1 MGPDER
7 KLVNKKTKYANQDNY
22 LALAETCQRLGELY
36 KDREEYQRALNEY
49 KLAAKAYEKLNRLMD
64 RGLAFRMIGEMHLMM
79 GQFKEALQ
87 NVQAYSRAARNEANQ
102 LEIQRANVTLGRVY
116 LHRAESLLLDKKASE
131 AEADLIEAEKAFNVA
146 LSICDKLQGT
156 VRKTELIEMQAGTYL
171 NIGVTLDRRGKTGP
185 AQEHMERAIRLA
197 READSFELLHT
208 CYNTMALSCSQW
220 EKNNDGEHRG
230 KTLRLLNH
238 GLEVASRLS
247 NRSTKMCQTL
257 LLKADFCL
265 QMGDFQS
272 ARQTLKRAY
281 HLKTPVSSDAKQIE
295 WQLKV
300 LVAICR
306 TEDELITLEATNY
319 ERRKT
324 LYELMGD
331 GACRLRNFA
340 KAIDYY
346 RRMLECAEA
355 LGDVNRQLIPCY
367 VSLYQT
373 YTDNQQYDLALE
385 YLWKEYEIIASEP
398 KEAYHT
404 LLQIAKLYER
414 QEKSFFDI
422 EDIYRKARVEA
433 KKLKSID
440 LERVTIQRAVKML
453 RKHCMD
459 LMADTLEQE
468 AIAEGIDL
476 SIVEPDSEGLPDMDC
491 LSEVDEDDREDEQNT
506 PNVGDDINLD
516 IDLSDNSDV
525 EGEANLG
532 GGIGSGKKLNDSIPD
547 GLNTSTSAQ
556 GRRRK
561 RGMTF
566 AVRRNNKG
574 ETQLHQAAIA
584 GNKVLVERLLEQGHP
599 VNVRDHAG
607 WLPLH
612 EACIHG
618 HADIVTTLLDRGA
631 HMNDKGGTSCDGITP
646 LYDACSNGR
655 LEVIE
660 VLLDRGANA
669 TQRTDLGDTTLAVL
683 DTWYSKRKARL
694 SPEEIRHYER
704 VRERL
709 VAKFDAVAVQVS
721 PPSAERRSTKK
732 DLSSGRK
739 TMVRRNSYSSDS
751 DTPNDSTAHTTASSS
766 SKVKSLRSTGS
777 SSSSYG
783 SKETVMLNRPH
794 RNTASSSDDERSDPK
809 HVAVNGAS
817 DDDFNPVGVSEYRS
831 TMLALRKNK
840 ITDHRPTSLSLS
852 GQKKRLAHM
861 TMDEVDADDWLIDD
875 LQQSAK
881 RSRVAPTVLPR
892 SASSSLER
900 KKSSSSFGKTL
911 SSSDFAGVEAT
922 PPPPYSTDCA
932 SALLDADDDD
942 LPFAE
947 DADPYAHDCWQEQES
962 TDSAFNV
969 LMKNSAKSFR
979 RIQNRRGSSESS
991 RTRRNSLGI
1000 AQTSLLDAGFQRVAS
1015 PLFDEKENLTPPEDG
1030 RLKTPVKKTTPTPV
1044 APSPHKSPAVQPPL
1058 KQTFH
1063 VVLDNGKTL
1072 DLCFNDQTLF
1082 STRTIGW
1089 LQNEIVK
1096 RYIVYHGKRIL
1107 LKIKQSKDLHAFSES
1122 EYLHVLT
1129 ENGVPGLNAQITV
1142 YGMVRGCQDVDF
1154 AQFYDEYCEEHKKV
1168 NDKNLQTRLIKL
1180 ERSSSIILEPDF
1192 ALTVPSQPLPASDTL
1207 SFVFLLVFFQQDWL
1221 NHLDLSVNGITD
1233 KHMETLARYLPS
1245 CRQLRVLRLALNLLT
1260 SRTVEMLCYGVKDP
1274 LDEESLSGSLPVDGL
1289 KGSALEELDLSSNPL
1304 EDDAIAPLFVLC
1316 NELSN
1321 LRVLR
1326 LGSTDITTIDE
1337 SNVGNF
1343 DISRLETF
1351 DVSQNKLHEHSM
1363 QYLLNQLCEG
1373 RLRDANFHSLAALC
1387 TDFKPK
1393 LWQTISNTQ
1402 PGNLRALNLSNCRL
1416 TDDEIDQTLLP
1427 SLGRNCEKLIHLDLS
1442 VNVAL
1447 TKRTFLSV
1455 LRQCNGAVFRLEQ
1468 LYFRH
1473 NVQLWVD
1480 LDTIAPEEQLKMIEY
1495 NPSIQYPRELLAMLP
1510 VGDYT
1515 ADQHETLLTVVN
1527 NLWRTLWSARTTNL
1541 TKHDDGLHITLSVD
1555 K

>member
-22 LALAETCQRLGELY
+22 LSLAETCQRLGELY

-116 LHRAESLLLDKKASE
+116 LHRAESFILEKKTSD
-131 AEADLIEAEKAFNVA
+131 AEADLIEAEKAFNIA

-156 VRKTELIEMQAGTYL
+156 VRKAEFIEMQAGTYL
-171 NIGVTLDRRGKTGP
+171 NLGVTLDRRGKTNP
-185 AQEHMERAIRLA
+185 AQVHMERAIRLA

-247 NRSTKMCQTL
+247 NRATKMCQTL
-257 LLKADFCL
+257 LLKTDFFL

-281 HLKTPVSSDAKQIE
+281 HLKTPVSSDAKQIAQ
-295 WQLKV
+295 QLKV

-324 LYELMGD
+324 LYERMGD
-331 GACRLRNFA
+331 GACKLRNFV

-355 LGDVNRQLIPCY
+355 LGDANRQLIPCY

-385 YLWKEYEIIASEP
+385 YLWKEYEIIANEP

-422 EDIYRKARVEA
+422 EDIYRRARVEA
-433 KKLKSID
+433 KKLQSID
-440 LERVTIQRAVKML
+440 LERVAVQRAVKML
-453 RKHCMD
+453 RKNCMD

-491 LSEVDEDDREDEQNT
+491 LSEVDEDDGENEQNT

-516 IDLSDNSDV
+516 IDLSENSDV

-547 GLNTSTSAQ
+547 ALNASTSAQ
-556 GRRRK
+556 GRTRK

-584 GNKVLVERLLEQGHP
+584 GNTVLVERLLEQGHP

-646 LYDACSNGR
+646 LYDACCNGR

-669 TQRTDLGDTTLAVL
+669 TQRTDFGDTTLNVL

-694 SPEEIRHYER
+694 SLEEIHHYER

-709 VAKFDAVAVQVS
+709 VAKFDAVAEQVS
-721 PPSAERRSTKK
+721 PPSVDRRPAKK
-732 DLSSGRK
+732 DFSSGSK
-739 TMVRRNSYSSDS
+739 ITVKQNSYSSDS
-751 DTPNDSTAHTTASSS
+751 DTPTDSTAHTTGSSS

-777 SSSSYG
+777 SSASYG
-783 SKETVMLNRPH
+783 SKETVMRLH
-794 RNTASSSDDERSDPK
+794 RNAVSSSDDERSPK
-809 HVAVNGAS
+809 RVSINGAS
-817 DDDFNPVGVSEYRS
+817 DDELDPVGVSEYRS

-840 ITDHRPTSLSLS
+840 ITDHRATSLSLA

-861 TMDEVDADDWLIDD
+861 ALDEVDADDWLIDD
-875 LQQSAK
+875 LQQTAK
-881 RSRVAPTVLPR
+881 RSRVTPSTLPR

-900 KKSSSSFGKTL
+900 KKSSSSFGKNR
-911 SSSDFAGVEAT
+911 SSSDLTGVDAT
-922 PPPPYSTDCA
+922 PPSYSTDCA

-942 LPFAE
+942 LPFADE
-947 DADPYAHDCWQEQES
+947 PYANDCWQEQES

-979 RIQNRRGSSESS
+979 RIQNRRGSSE
-991 RTRRNSLGI
+991 TRARRHSLGI
-1000 AQTSLLDAGFQRVAS
+1000 AQTSLLDAGFQRIAS
-1015 PLFDEKENLTPPEDG
+1015 PCFDEKENLTPPED
-1030 RLKTPVKKTTPTPV
+1030 RLRTPVKQTTPTPV
-1044 APSPHKSPAVQPPL
+1044 APSPHKSPAAQPSM

-1063 VVLDNGKTL
+1063 VVLDDGKTV
-1072 DLCFNDQTLF
+1072 DLFFNDQTLF
-1082 STRTIGW
+1082 TTRTIGW

-1096 RYIVYHGKRIL
+1096 RYIMCYGKRPL

-1122 EYLHVLT
+1122 EYLNVLT
-1129 ENGVPGLNAQITV
+1129 ENRVPGLNTEITV
-1142 YGMVRGCQDVDF
+1142 HGMVRGCQHVDF
-1154 AQFYDEYCEEHKKV
+1154 AQFYEEYCQENKKV
-1168 NDKNLQTRLIKL
+1168 NDKNLQARLIKL
-1180 ERSSSIILEPDF
+1180 ERTGSIILEPDF
-1192 ALTVPSQPLPASDTL
+1192 ALTVPSQPLPATDTL

-1233 KHMETLARYLPS
+1233 NHMETLARYLPS
-1245 CRQLRVLRLALNLLT
+1245 CKHLRVLRLALNLLT
-1260 SRTVEMLCYGVKDP
+1260 SRSVEMLCYGVKNP
-1274 LDEESLSGSLPVDGL
+1274 LDLESLSGSLTVGGL
-1289 KGSALEELDLSSNPL
+1289 KGSGLEELDLSSNPL

-1326 LGSTDITTIDE
+1326 LGSTDIMTIDE

-1351 DVSQNKLHEHSM
+1351 DVSQNKLHEHSV
-1363 QYLLNQLCEG
+1363 QYLLNQLSEG
-1373 RLRDANFHSLAALC
+1373 HLRDASFHSLAALC

-1402 PGNLRALNLSNCRL
+1402 LGSLRALNLSNCRL
-1416 TDDEIDQTLLP
+1416 TDDEIENTLLP
-1427 SLGRNCEKLIHLDLS
+1427 SLGRNCEKLVHLDLS

-1468 LYFRH
+1468 LHFRH
-1473 NVQLWVD
+1473 NVQLWVE
-1480 LDTIAPEEQLKMIEY
+1480 LDTIAPADQLKMIEY
-1495 NPSIQYPRELLAMLP
+1495 NPSVQYPRELLAMLP

-1515 ADQHETLLTVVN
+1515 VHQHETLLTVVT
-1527 NLWRTLWSARTTNL
+1527 NLWRTLWSARTPNL
-1541 TKHDDGLHITLSVD
+1541 TKHDDGLHITFSVD